1 MCDLPLNNYL
11 LLLKSEALG
20 KMDNQEFLDRAYR
33 YNMVFFLDQD
43 NAWVRMNII
52 VDDWT
57 VRINN
62 VDLDS

>member
-1 MCDLPLNNYL
+1 
-11 LLLKSEALG
+11 
-20 KMDNQEFLDRAYR
+20 
-33 YNMVFFLDQD
+33 MVFFLDQD

-62 VDLDS
+62 IDLDS